1 MNALRLI
8 GMSIVVVAWISA
20 PAAADSRCAALHDA
34 VWKDD
39 GHSVGALLRQGVDV
53 NCRDKGPT
61 PLMTAVASLKVNMVR
76 LLLQHGADVTATNRY
91 GESVMDYYLLAEGED
106 KKTQHEIGILL
117 DEAEAKVKGP
127 MYPDSLCQALHE
139 AVFDKNPDT
148 TTSVLDQGFDVNCR
162 DRNRFTALIKAAG
175 MGHSAVVRVL
185 LRNGADVN
193 ARDTRGATAFKHAKE
208 SFLLSHLAGPPPA
221 EKEQDFNEVIRLLRQ
236 AGGVR

>member
-1 MNALRLI
+1 MKALRLV
-8 GMSIVVVAWISA
+8 GMSLVVVAWISA

-39 GHSVGALLRQGVDV
+39 DHSVGALLR
-53 NCRDKGPT
+53 
-61 PLMTAVASLKVNMVR
+61 
-76 LLLQHGADVTATNRY
+76 
-91 GESVMDYYLLAEGED
+91 
-106 KKTQHEIGILL
+106 
-117 DEAEAKVKGP
+117 
-127 MYPDSLCQALHE
+127 
-139 AVFDKNPDT
+139 
-148 TTSVLDQGFDVNCR
+148 QGFDVNCR

-185 LRNGADVN
+185 LRNGADGN
-193 ARDTRGATAFKHAKE
+193 ARDTRGATAFKHAEE